1 MNIFYIILRLLM
13 YKIYILLYLSLD
25 LQNPYMVDVYSYDS
39 IVVSYNMS
47 LFPNIKFVINLN
59 CK

>member
-59 CK
+59 RK